1 MDVISV
7 SLFIVMVALTLVITF
22 WAARRNKSASSHY
35 VAEGKIKGWQ
45 NGLAISGDYLS
56 ASSLLGISGAVA
68 LTGFSGFFFSIGA
81 LSAFLTVLLLIA
93 EPMRSLG
100 KYTMADTIASRFDTS
115 SIRSV
120 AALSTVI
127 ICMFYMVAQLVGAG
141 AIIQLLLGI
150 PYALS
155 VLIIGVLMTI
165 YIVAGGMLAT
175 TWIQIIKAVLLMGG
189 TLLLSALVLANFGFN
204 PVALFNE
211 VYANFGDEALGSPP
225 PSGFVAGLSPIS
237 QNLALLLGVAGLPH
251 ILIRFFTVPDAKT
264 ARSSVLTA
272 VWVIGIFYLMMPIL
286 GYGAL
291 LLIGRDDIVSSNPA
305 GNLAA
310 PQLAQALGGNIF
322 LAFISAVVFVTIVA
336 VVAGLVIAA
345 SGAFAHDFYTNVI
358 RGGQVSER
366 AQFRAA
372 RIAAVGISVVSI
384 LVALSAQSLNIAVLT
399 ALTFAVAASANVPV
413 LLLTIFWKGFN
424 TEGAIIGMLIGLVS
438 SVLLVVISPN
448 VMGETAIFPLT
459 SPALVSVPLAFLGCY
474 LGTLIGRRRRS
485 GDRSETRVPYEDIA
499 VRVHTGRPRS
509 EPGA

>member
-7 SLFIVMVALTLVITF
+7 SLFIGMVALTLVITL

-81 LSAFLTVLLLIA
+81 LCAFLTVLLLIA

-100 KYTMADTIASRFDTS
+100 KYTMADTIASRFNTS

-175 TWIQIIKAVLLMGG
+175 TWIQIVKAVLLMGG
-189 TLLLSALVLANFGFN
+189 TLLLSALVLANFDFN
-204 PVALFNE
+204 PVVLFNE
-211 VYANFGDEALGSPP
+211 VYVNFGDEALGSPP

-272 VWVIGIFYLMMPIL
+272 VWIIGIFYLMMPIL

-291 LLIGRDDIVSSNPA
+291 LLIGREDIVSANPA

-345 SGAFAHDFYTNVI
+345 SGAFAHDP
-358 RGGQVSER
+358 SCH
-366 AQFRAA
+366 
-372 RIAAVGISVVSI
+372 
-384 LVALSAQSLNIAVLT
+384 LSRQ
-399 ALTFAVAASANVPV
+399 
-413 LLLTIFWKGFN
+413 
-424 TEGAIIGMLIGLVS
+424 
-438 SVLLVVISPN
+438 
-448 VMGETAIFPLT
+448 
-459 SPALVSVPLAFLGCY
+459 
-474 LGTLIGRRRRS
+474 
-485 GDRSETRVPYEDIA
+485 
-499 VRVHTGRPRS
+499 
-509 EPGA
+509 